1 MNILVN
7 PTGRPNHFRAV
18 DWVIELNNLY
28 IKRIHGG
35 QYSNRSVERMI
46 KESPLIETYKDI
58 RCQLEDMFCLGRT
71 TTHHSPTDMKSTFD
85 RLAEYLIKE
94 KTNEYIQGRE
104 AEHEVKDMMAEGLQ
118 KIAMGETN
126 LAKNNETE
134 DLETVELEVED
145 DGTLDL

>member
-1 MNILVN
+1 
-7 PTGRPNHFRAV
+7 
-18 DWVIELNNLY
+18 
-28 IKRIHGG
+28 
-35 QYSNRSVERMI
+35 
-46 KESPLIETYKDI
+46 
-58 RCQLEDMFCLGRT
+58 
-71 TTHHSPTDMKSTFD
+71 MKSTFD
-85 RLAEYLIKE
+85 WLAEYLIKE